1 MVSER
6 NEISLLRAQLADLEA
21 QAKKDAAGNNGP
33 STSSEDRFASAGRW
47 CEEAAALVSAV
58 SGLVILESSP
68 DTLHVSIRTA
78 YPAVRGVVATATHQL
93 RLSLSP
99 SSTTTATSKAAA
111 VNGGELT
118 PSDVDISDII
128 DIAATEQQRGAHF
141 VVREV
146 QSRLAGHLHRTAV
159 ISEAQQAF
167 PGSIPLLPISN
178 NNMAGSGSGIK
189 VFLGR
194 GVEVEVRFRR
204 SWPTAEGGDELVVS
218 KVTGGGNG
226 DEMMKMKKMVEEEGG
241 FTVPRGASMVEAME
255 MVKREVTMTA
265 QG

>member
-1 MVSER
+1 
-6 NEISLLRAQLADLEA
+6 
-21 QAKKDAAGNNGP
+21 
-33 STSSEDRFASAGRW
+33 
-47 CEEAAALVSAV
+47 VSAV

-68 DTLHVSIRTA
+68 DALHVSLRTA

-93 RLSLSP
+93 RLHLSP
-99 SSTTTATSKAAA
+99 SSTTTTPKAATSAA
-111 VNGGELT
+111 VIGGDLT

-128 DIAATEQQRGAHF
+128 DIAATEQQQRGAQF

-178 NNMAGSGSGIK
+178 NNMAGTDSGIK

-194 GVEVEVRFRR
+194 GVEVEVRFGR
-204 SWPTAEGGDELVVS
+204 SWPIAEGGDELVVS
-218 KVTGGGNG
+218 KVTGGNG
-226 DEMMKMKKMVEEEGG
+226 DMMKKMKEEGKV
-241 FTVPRGASMVEAME
+241 THGASIVEAVE
-255 MVKREVTMTA
+255 MVKREVMTTMT
-265 QG
+265 